1 ADLAEQK
8 LKQEEDFKKQNP
20 ELALWMSIKEQLTGP
35 NAQTYFDSSMKGA
48 ELPEFKGKLIES
60 RPESRPKELVI
71 AIENGT
77 TPDATLKF
85 ESALP
90 GKMEPGAELS
100 FKGIASGYTPSPF
113 MVTFDVQ
120 KENLTGWKGA
130 PAPTTKKSRPVH
142 KK

>member
-1 ADLAEQK
+1 
-8 LKQEEDFKKQNP
+8 
-20 ELALWMSIKEQLTGP
+20 
-35 NAQTYFDSSMKGA
+35 MKGA
-48 ELPEFKGKLIES
+48 QLPEFKGKLIEA
-60 RPESRPKELVI
+60 RPESRPKELVL

-85 ESALP
+85 ETPLS

-130 PAPTTKKSRPVH
+130 PTPSTKKSRPVH